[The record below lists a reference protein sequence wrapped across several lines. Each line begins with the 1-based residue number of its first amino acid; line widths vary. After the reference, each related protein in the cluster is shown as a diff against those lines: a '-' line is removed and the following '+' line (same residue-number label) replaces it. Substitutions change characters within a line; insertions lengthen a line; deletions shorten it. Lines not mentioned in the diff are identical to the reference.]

1 LEEVRKGGLRFS
13 TDLDFK
19 FIRAYGNLALSVLRD
34 EPLEMGGRKLEKEA
48 ARENL
53 WQALE
58 KIDELIRTGKVTDTT
73 ANGELK
79 RIKDDIGTALEI
91 LDMELAAR
99 PTKITGAG
107 LSVVASTVA
116 VVTAIGTR
124 TPIGAASALY
134 SLYSSIS
141 GFIKTAREVVG

>member
-1 LEEVRKGGLRFS
+1 
-13 TDLDFK
+13 
-19 FIRAYGNLALSVLRD
+19 
-34 EPLEMGGRKLEKEA
+34 MGGRKLRKKD

-58 KIDELIRTGKVTDTT
+58 RIDKFVRNRRVIDNT

-116 VVTAIGTR
+116 TATAIGTGNSNWCCQC
-124 TPIGAASALY
+124 PI
-134 SLYSSIS
+134 
-141 GFIKTAREVVG
+141 